1 MNTFF
6 GLQKQLQEQQK
17 QLSLLQ
23 EEQLKSSSILMSQEK
38 PQGQEAEVQTESQN
52 DMEDAKPLI
61 AKTHSLD
68 TPPVESLD
76 DKEKSGF
83 SIRRS
88 RTLPGR
94 LKASHLELEDRT
106 GICNSLSY
114 SSGVIHVGMIGS
126 FRRRGGLY

>member
-1 MNTFF
+1 
-6 GLQKQLQEQQK
+6 
-17 QLSLLQ
+17 
-23 EEQLKSSSILMSQEK
+23 MSQEK

-52 DMEDAKPLI
+52 DEEDAKPLKSSI
-61 AKTHSLD
+61 SKTQSLD

-106 GICNSLSY
+106 GICNSVSY
-114 SSGVIHVGMIGS
+114 WCDTCTRGAPHVGVD
-126 FRRRGGLY
+126 L